1 MSVVRPAR
9 SLSLYAR
16 VAGILEILLGVG
28 AVGGGTALM
37 IGRHGEI
44 VPLPVSALAGSPFPD
59 YFLPGLVLF
68 TVIGLGPLAVAVLA
82 WRGSRWAPILT
93 TAAGVALLVWLAV
106 EIAIIGY
113 TSEPPLQ
120 ALYLLLG
127 AVITLLGVG
136 WVAKTGI
143 PTARAHAAAS

>member
-1 MSVVRPAR
+1 MSVLRHVGA
-9 SLSLYAR
+9 LSPYAR
-16 VAGILEILLGVG
+16 VAVVIETLLGIG
-28 AVGGGTALM
+28 AVAGGAALV

-93 TAAGVALLVWLAV
+93 AAVGVALLIWLAV
-106 EIAIIGY
+106 QIAIIGY

-136 WVAKTGI
+136 WVAKNGV
-143 PTARAHAAAS
+143 PTVRGHPAAS